1 MSEEAERRI
10 DLAAKIAMLEE
21 RSISLQKQLDRI
33 ESINAQSV
41 VHQEEMISEFTKSI
55 QELGKSID
63 VKITESVT
71 PLREQL
77 NKYKLA
83 IGWITGGCSAVVY
96 VAFQFK
102 DQILKWLS

>member
-33 ESINAQSV
+33 ESINTQSV

-71 PLREQL
+71 P
-77 NKYKLA
+77 
-83 IGWITGGCSAVVY
+83 IS
-96 VAFQFK
+96 
-102 DQILKWLS
+102 